1 MDKKDVSLFYRDG
14 GITLTNKE
22 GDITEINNAGI
33 TLTNKEGDVTQINN
47 GGIKI
52 ANKQGDLTQINK
64 DGFTLELGSTGS
76 NELGNPLL
84 SYNINT
90 KKISYNQAKTF
101 VIDHPEYEDKLLVHA
116 CLEGPE
122 AGVYYRG
129 KATIENNNC
138 ITIVLPNYVDK
149 LAKNFT
155 VHLTQIYD
163 ELSKDVNIILKTTEV
178 VNNRFTVHGP
188 NCNFFWIVYGE
199 RLSIEVEP
207 LKKSVNISGEGP
219 YKWVK

>member
-1 MDKKDVSLFYRDG
+1 MDKKDVTFF
-14 GITLTNKE
+14 
-22 GDITEINNAGI
+22 
-33 TLTNKEGDVTQINN
+33 
-47 GGIKI
+47 
-52 ANKQGDLTQINK
+52 NK
-64 DGFTLELGSTGS
+64 DGLHILQMGSTGS
-76 NELGNPLL
+76 NEDSYPLVYNPN
-84 SYNINT
+84 SKKVTYNV
-90 KKISYNQAKTF
+90 AKTF
-101 VIDHPEYEDKLLVHA
+101 VIDHPEDETRFLVHA

-129 KATIENNNC
+129 KATIQNNEYV
-138 ITIVLPNYVDK
+138 TIVLPNYVDK

-178 VNNRFTVHGP
+178 VNNRFTVHGR

-207 LKKSVNISGEGP
+207 LKESVKIEGNGP